1 MKLDSITIKD
11 DEWYTPREAVEPI
24 IKYLKPNSTIWCP
37 FDKKESEFVK
47 VFNENG
53 FKVMYS
59 HIDLGQDFFKMNFDL
74 SSVDYIISNPP
85 YSKKTEVLEH
95 LYQLNKPFMMLIGC
109 VGIFESQKRFEMFK
123 QNGVEVLIFNKR
135 VKFIKDD
142 GNFTAPPFSS
152 WYICKGIFKDK
163 INFEYLG
170 GKK

>member
-1 MKLDSITIKD
+1 
-11 DEWYTPREAVEPI
+11 
-24 IKYLKPNSTIWCP
+24 
-37 FDKKESEFVK
+37 
-47 VFNENG
+47 
-53 FKVMYS
+53 MYS

-142 GNFTAPPFSS
+142 GNFTAPFSS